1 MTATLQL
8 SRNWL
13 GRLRAG
19 ALAPYAGI
27 YEGYLGERGCAPSTK
42 KGYLRC
48 LVHLGWWMSQCG
60 LDAENLD
67 EGVVAQFPD
76 GHLPQCRCPF
86 PVRHTRG
93 ELRAALGHL
102 LVVLRANAVIP
113 ERVLETTPVDE
124 EVRRFDAHMDQVRGL
139 AAATQRFDRHIVR
152 CFLLQQ
158 FGNDPVDFAAIKPEA
173 VRRFI
178 TDQSTHYSS
187 PVGVA
192 RLIAALR
199 GYLRFRI
206 ACGDPVQALS
216 AVPIA
221 PRRWRQAALPKALS
235 GSEVE
240 RLVASLGWEG
250 PSARRA
256 DAMVRLALDLGLRCG
271 EIAGL
276 ALDDI
281 NWRVG
286 TVRLRRT
293 KGGREDILPL
303 PETTGRAIADY
314 LRLERPPTTSRAV
327 FIRRIA
333 PGGRPVGPDCVGKTI
348 RQAYA
353 RAGLPYTGAHLLRHT
368 MASRLLASGS
378 SLKEVADVLRH
389 RSLDTTL
396 IYAKLDIHSLST
408 VARPWPGETK

>member
-8 SRNWL
+8 SGNWL
-13 GRLRAG
+13 DRLQAG

-27 YEGYLGERGCAPSTK
+27 YEGYLADRGCARSTK
-42 KGYLRC
+42 KRYLRC

-60 LDAENLD
+60 LDAGGLAE
-67 EGVVAQFPD
+67 EVVAQFLD
-76 GHLPQCRCPF
+76 GHLPQCRCPP
-86 PVRHTRG
+86 PVEHTRAD
-93 ELRAALGHL
+93 LRAAFGHL

-113 ERVLETTPVDE
+113 ERVLETTPVE
-124 EVRRFDAHMDQVRGL
+124 EELRRFDAHMDQVRGL
-139 AAATQRFDRHIVR
+139 AAATRRFDRHIVR

-158 FGNDPVDFAAIKPEA
+158 FGNDPVDLAAIKPEA

-178 TDQSTHYSS
+178 TDRSTHYNS
-187 PVGVA
+187 PAGVA
-192 RLIAALR
+192 TLIAALR

-216 AVPIA
+216 AVLIA
-221 PRRWRQAALPKALS
+221 PRRWRQASLPKALS
-235 GSEVE
+235 SSEVE
-240 RLVASLGWEG
+240 RLVASLGGEG
-250 PSARRA
+250 PSARRG

-281 NWRVG
+281 DWCVG
-286 TVRLRRT
+286 TIRLRRT
-293 KGGREDILPL
+293 KGGREDMLPL

-327 FIRRIA
+327 FIRCIA
-333 PGGRPVGPDCVGKTI
+333 PCGRPVGPDCVGKTI

-353 RAGLPYTGAHLLRHT
+353 RAGLPYTAAHLLRHT

-396 IYAKLDIHSLST
+396 IYAKLDTRSLST
-408 VARPWPGETK
+408 VARPWPGEAK